1 MTAGELLVSCLCLN
15 RAQLRIS
22 AYFLCLC
29 SSCMVPLSVKWCSNA
44 LYVAVGSAWRVFV
57 SVLLKKKWSWCW
69 IFRLTWMCQV
79 PIWAVVPSNR
89 TPRGEVRD
97 KWICGCCTASM
108 WKAPLINR
116 HNTSRLHRFLFIFN
130 VVFIEYLHTSMR
142 PFSLIP
148 YFFSVSAAWELL
160 LLCKCRVWTG
170 FIVWSSLSPLCAT
183 SRAVCVG

>member
-1 MTAGELLVSCLCLN
+1 MWLWAQPGEYLWVYC
-15 RAQLRIS
+15 
-22 AYFLCLC
+22 
-29 SSCMVPLSVKWCSNA
+29 W
-44 LYVAVGSAWRVFV
+44 
-57 SVLLKKKWSWCW
+57 KKWSWCW
-69 IFRLTWMCQV
+69 IFRLTWMCQMPV
-79 PIWAVVPSNR
+79 WAVVPSDR

-170 FIVWSSLSPLCAT
+170 FIVWSSLSPVCNIPGCVCWITGWMAGESRRGWASRRRTKGGGRTLEGKVVRGCACSLT
-183 SRAVCVG
+183 DFLATEI